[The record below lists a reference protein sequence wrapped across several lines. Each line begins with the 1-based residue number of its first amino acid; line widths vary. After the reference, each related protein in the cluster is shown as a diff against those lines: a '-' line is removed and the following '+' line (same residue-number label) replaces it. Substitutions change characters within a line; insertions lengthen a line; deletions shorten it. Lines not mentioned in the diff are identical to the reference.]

1 MDIPSTLSELHN
13 FLILEEINFSDEM
26 NLPIGIIIRDRERES
41 VCCVG
46 QPASLTSRSIF
57 INVQTA
63 YLVKVRRESNSRG
76 VDDVDPEGAGGCK
89 AENLFKLEA
98 LDLKASIAIKE

>member
-46 QPASLTSRSIF
+46 HWQ
-57 INVQTA
+57 
-63 YLVKVRRESNSRG
+63 
-76 VDDVDPEGAGGCK
+76 
-89 AENLFKLEA
+89 KL
-98 LDLKASIAIKE
+98 KETVGL